1 MRYGLYYIS
10 KENGS
15 VKTGHCTSCTAGY
28 VSDHVFHVYSL
39 GHVCSHVTALLFII
53 EAASRLGSQD
63 RHELLHVSGT
73 AISKQD

>member
-15 VKTGHCTSCTAGY
+15 VKTDHCTPCTAGY
-28 VSDHVFHVYSL
+28 VS
-39 GHVCSHVTALLFII
+39 GHMFFMCSFGQVCSHVTALLFAT

-63 RHELLHVSGT
+63 HQELLHVSGT